1 LIPLTETGQQVIAAE
16 PVRTKRAKAYVLPD
30 SDALALVKRNSDW
43 AHIVDID
50 HPFDRRPNTWLIRH
64 GDIPWNVPMSSQA
77 EKYSAFMIATS
88 PHLGK
93 HQISAFCHRNR

>member
-1 LIPLTETGQQVIAAE
+1 MIPLTETGQEVIAAE

-64 GDIPWNVPMSSQA
+64 GDIPWSNFLDIWSSYVVASGEVQRFYDRYLA
-77 EKYSAFMIATS
+77 A
-88 PHLGK
+88 LG
-93 HQISAFCHRNR
+93 